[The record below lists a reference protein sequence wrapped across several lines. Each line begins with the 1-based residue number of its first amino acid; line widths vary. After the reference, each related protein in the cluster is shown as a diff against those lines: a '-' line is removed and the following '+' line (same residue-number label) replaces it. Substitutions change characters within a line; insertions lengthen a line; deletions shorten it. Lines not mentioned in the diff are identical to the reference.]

1 MQSASVSNINITLSS
16 IMGENIPTTSIG
28 GEILRVSRR
37 YLQENPY
44 QLAAGTVLI
53 AASVIATPALGAI
66 GFTSIG
72 PAAGTVAT
80 AWQSGIGSVEAGSIF
95 AMCQSAAMGGVVAKA
110 VTAVGAAG
118 AGVAALPAVSK
129 TVGAVCRGLV
139 WALKRMMYEDL
150 EANSK
155 KGC

>member
-118 AGVAALPAVSK
+118 AGVAALPVVSK
-129 TVGAVCRGLV
+129 TVGAVAGWFGR
-139 WALKRMMYEDL
+139 
-150 EANSK
+150 
-155 KGC
+155 